1 MTERTVAKQTR
12 LEDDAISITSTQ
24 SDHYGSTEEFEVE
37 AVLAEKT
44 KNGKK
49 LYLLSWAGYPEEKST
64 WEPEKN
70 ISKEILQQWKQKKK
84 RQAQNLEEP
93 FSVAQFEAKLKRLAV
108 AKEERHKRRKAKKK
122 RLGMPVSE
130 SESDVQQVVN
140 DSDSS
145 SEADEDNPIDD
156 VPVAKAE
163 RKTKS
168 PTKKKPFKVLVTGSA
183 IQKLGESSDEDAR
196 LPTRRNSRQESSAK
210 SSVEPVKPPQNQVPE
225 PEVSLALSLSWAFD
239 Y

>member
-49 LYLLSWAGYPEEKST
+49 FYLLSWVGYPEEKST

-70 ISKEILQQWKQKKK
+70 ISKEPLQQWKQKKK

-93 FSVAQFEAKLKRLAV
+93 FNIAQFEAKLKRLAA
-108 AKEERHKRRKAKKK
+108 AKKERHKRRKAKKK
-122 RLGMPVSE
+122 RLGMLVSE

-145 SEADEDNPIDD
+145 SEAVEDNPIEN

-163 RKTKS
+163 RKPKS
-168 PTKKKPFKVLVTGSA
+168 PIKKKPFKVRVTGSA
-183 IQKLGESSDEDAR
+183 IQELGESSDEDAR
-196 LPTRRNSRQESSAK
+196 APARRNSRQENSAK
-210 SSVEPVKPPQNQVPE
+210 SFVEPVKPPQSQVPE
-225 PEVSLALSLSWAFD
+225 AEVSLTVSVSLLGF
-239 Y
+239 

>member
-49 LYLLSWAGYPEEKST
+49 FYLLSWVGYPEEKST

-70 ISKEILQQWKQKKK
+70 ISKEPLQQWKQKKK

-93 FSVAQFEAKLKRLAV
+93 FNIAQFEAKLKRLEA
-108 AKEERHKRRKAKKK
+108 AKKERHKQRKAKKK

-130 SESDVQQVVN
+130 SESDVRQVVN
-140 DSDSS
+140 NSDSS
-145 SEADEDNPIDD
+145 SETVEDNPVED
-156 VPVAKAE
+156 VPVAKTG
-163 RKTKS
+163 KTKS

-183 IQKLGESSDEDAR
+183 IQELGESSGEDAR
-196 LPTRRNSRQESSAK
+196 PPARRNSRQEDSAK
-210 SSVEPVKPPQNQVPE
+210 SSVEPVKPPQSQVPE
-225 PEVSLALSLSWAFD
+225 PEVSLTVSFS
-239 Y
+239 

>member
-49 LYLLSWAGYPEEKST
+49 FYLLSWVGYPEEKST

-70 ISKEILQQWKQKKK
+70 ISKEPLQQWKQKKK

-93 FSVAQFEAKLKRLAV
+93 FNIAQFEAKLKRLAA
-108 AKEERHKRRKAKKK
+108 AKKERHKRRKAKKK

-145 SEADEDNPIDD
+145 SEAVEDNPIED
-156 VPVAKAE
+156 VPVAKTE

-183 IQKLGESSDEDAR
+183 IQELGESSDEDVRPPA
-196 LPTRRNSRQESSAK
+196 RRNSRQENSAK
-210 SSVEPVKPPQNQVPE
+210 SSVEPVNPPQSYVPE
-225 PEVSLALSLSWAFD
+225 PEVSLNLSLGGF
-239 Y
+239 